1 MADGGD
7 RSGGGGRSGR
17 PGRGGW
23 VAAVLVLVGIG
34 LVVVL
39 SGRQQTAQPFDVRSS
54 APDGYRALAVLL
66 RDHGAHVGSTSVD
79 DWLHLSRRPGSVVV
93 VPAPEL
99 LTDAEHR
106 SLLGAVRSGTTVV
119 LGSPRQDHIG
129 VDAEDHA
136 IDSSRWVDERTLA
149 DAPAR
154 PTPPGDCDIAAF
166 DGLGPIDTAFAGSA
180 GPATAGSRSC
190 YGTSGDAQVVQRPAG
205 GARVVT
211 LGSPYLWA
219 NARLQPD
226 KEDGGEPLD
235 NAAMALRLVGEPTG
249 GDLDGAEVTFL
260 RAVPTAGVAPDG
272 TRSPLQLLPN
282 GVKLALLQLV
292 GAFVLYAWWRS
303 RRLGRV
309 VVEHMPVE
317 VEGSELVSAVGD
329 LLRRKGSPA
338 RAAEVLRHATCRD
351 LGRRTGLPVDAPTA
365 TLVAVVAARTGRDPV
380 ALAHALVD
388 GPVDSADALVA
399 LAATLTD
406 IRQEVLHHH
415 V

>member
-1 MADGGD
+1 MA
-7 RSGGGGRSGR
+7 
-17 PGRGGW
+17 
-23 VAAVLVLVGIG
+23 AALVTAGIA

-66 RDHGAHVGSTSVD
+66 RDHGAHVGSASVA

-99 LTDAEHR
+99 LTDAEYR
-106 SLLGAVRSGTTVV
+106 SLLGSVRSGTTVV

-129 VDAEDHA
+129 AEAEDQSGG
-136 IDSSRWVDERTLA
+136 SSRWVDERTLA
-149 DAPAR
+149 DTPAR

-180 GPATAGSRSC
+180 GPAAESRSC

-205 GARVVT
+205 EATVVT
-211 LGSPYLWA
+211 LGSPYLWV

-272 TRSPLQLLPN
+272 TRSPLQLLPT
-282 GVKLALLQLV
+282 GVKLALVQLV

-309 VVEHMPVE
+309 VVERMPVE

-329 LLRRKGSPA
+329 LLRRKGSPS

-351 LGRRTGLPVDAPTA
+351 LARRTGLPVDVPAA
-365 TLVAVVAARTGRDPV
+365 TLVAVVAARTGRDP
-380 ALAHALVD
+380 AELAHALLD
-388 GPVDSADALVA
+388 SPVDSADALVT